1 MNKWYSPRSY
11 TLNERKW
18 LQNKPARMTTLDV
31 LDSFLSIHLS
41 PYKLP
46 VSFSL
51 IVFMA
56 DFLPSMDIFFTSLIK
71 EEHQNSHTPLLQKK
85 KRRSISHSQTPSPK
99 SSAMRKPIYG
109 IIVDVYYKQIPFG
122 ILLYTYLL
130 FKYSIHQ

>member
-31 LDSFLSIHLS
+31 LDSFLNIHLS

-56 DFLPSMDIFFTSLIK
+56 DFLLSMDRFFTSLIK

-85 KRRSISHSQTPSPK
+85 KKIHIAQLDPFPQ
-99 SSAMRKPIYG
+99 
-109 IIVDVYYKQIPFG
+109 IVCNEETN
-122 ILLYTYLL
+122 LWN
-130 FKYSIHQ
+130 YS

>member
-1 MNKWYSPRSY
+1 
-11 TLNERKW
+11 
-18 LQNKPARMTTLDV
+18 MTTLDV

-56 DFLPSMDIFFTSLIK
+56 DFLLSMDIFFTSLIK

-85 KRRSISHSQTPSPK
+85 KKIHIAQLDPFPQ
-99 SSAMRKPIYG
+99 
-109 IIVDVYYKQIPFG
+109 IICNEETN
-122 ILLYTYLL
+122 LWN
-130 FKYSIHQ
+130 YS